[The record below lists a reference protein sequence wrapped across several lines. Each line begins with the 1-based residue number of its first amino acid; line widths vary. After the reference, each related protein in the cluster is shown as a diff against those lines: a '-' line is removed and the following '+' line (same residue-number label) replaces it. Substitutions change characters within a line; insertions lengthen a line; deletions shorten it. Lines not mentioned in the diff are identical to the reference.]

1 MEEHELTIAQ
11 LDRMLEDLELKKI
24 TLQIL
29 SEQLDKLA
37 ADMKAVKYIVGFM
50 DKMSRETD
58 DEA

>member
-37 ADMKAVKYIVGFM
+37 ADMNAVRYIVGFM